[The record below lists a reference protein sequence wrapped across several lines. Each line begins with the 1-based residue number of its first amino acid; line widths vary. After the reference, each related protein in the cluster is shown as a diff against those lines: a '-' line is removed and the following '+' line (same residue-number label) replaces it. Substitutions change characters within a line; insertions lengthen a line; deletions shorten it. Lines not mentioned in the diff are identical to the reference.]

1 MPTVTA
7 DSNVYISALV
17 FGGKPLQL
25 LERALAGEVRLMISQ
40 EILDETLG
48 VLSEK
53 FHLSVERIAFAREY
67 ILGCTELAVVTRRLN
82 ARLTQIASNS
92 IAH

>member
-48 VLSEK
+48 
-53 FHLSVERIAFAREY
+53 
-67 ILGCTELAVVTRRLN
+67 C
-82 ARLTQIASNS
+82 
-92 IAH
+92 